1 MKNSQDTESRM
12 PDEYLEEEVH
22 LRDYLRVIIKRRWMI
37 AAVFLILV
45 TTVTI
50 SNLSMDP
57 VYRATTQILIDKGNP
72 NVVNIEEVVGINA
85 DRDYYQTQY
94 EILKSKSLAL
104 KVIKD
109 LDLKNIPE
117 FAPKDGGFSLMG
129 VLGSVLG
136 WIKGITSS
144 AENPAVKN
152 FNPDHE
158 YNQIIKSY
166 LARLNISPIRNS
178 RLVDVS
184 FEGGDPEIIARIAN
198 THAKLYTESGLERK
212 YSASEDAIAW
222 LNLRIKEEAEIL
234 KEKETNIQK
243 FREKEGLAAID
254 FEERQGI
261 IIQSLNDLNT
271 ALTRA
276 TTEKLKKGNFFSE
289 LTRLSQQP
297 EMVEYMPAIATNQ
310 VIQELKSQ
318 YVVLTGEYY
327 NLSNKY
333 GKEHPKM
340 VRLSAAMK
348 GINEKIAQEVKKT
361 LQSVETEYR
370 VALAE
375 EKSIREAME
384 EKKREALALNEK
396 QIGYNSLKRDMD
408 TSRSLYESLLTRVK
422 EAGLTEGLE
431 ATNIMVVDSARIP
444 DHPVKPQ
451 KARNVLLAI
460 IVGLTLGVGMAFFFE
475 YLDNTINT
483 PDDLERYFKVPF
495 LGVVSTF
502 KADTAS
508 GEIIVHSM
516 PKSNVAEGFRTI
528 RTNLLFS
535 SPDIEKKHILITSAL
550 PRDGKSLQSA
560 NIAVSFAQ
568 MGKKVLLIDADMRKA
583 RVHEIFGLKRS
594 PGLSEYLAGN
604 ESRPQSTEI
613 TGLEVFTAGRSCPNP
628 SELLGSKRMKELLE
642 SEKAKDDF
650 DMIIIDS
657 PPILSV
663 ADAAILSAVT
673 DGVILVVNAGTT
685 PKPAI
690 QRAIQ
695 QLSDVEA
702 KLIGCVL
709 NNMDFEKESYY
720 YSHYYGHK
728 KYYDHYYG
736 EEEEGKGKGKTRKK
750 EMVKLVKGKKLD
762 CAIAKFAEASEAV
775 KQRLRRNT

>member
-1 MKNSQDTESRM
+1 MKNTQNTETRI

-22 LRDYLRVIIKRRWMI
+22 LRDYLRVLLKRRWMI
-37 AAVFLILV
+37 ATVFLVLV
-45 TTVTI
+45 ATVTI
-50 SNLSMDP
+50 SNLNMDP
-57 VYRATTQILIDKGNP
+57 VYRATTQILIDKENP
-72 NVVNIEEVVGINA
+72 NVVNIEEVVGINAA

-109 LDLKNIPE
+109 LDLKNSPE
-117 FAPKDGGFSLMG
+117 FAPKNGGFSLMG
-129 VLGSVLG
+129 IISSSMKYVLE

-144 AENPAVKN
+144 AEDAENPADKN

-158 YNQIIKSY
+158 YNSIIGAY
-166 LARLNISPIRNS
+166 LGRLDVSPIRNS

-184 FEGGDPEIIARIAN
+184 FEGGDPGIVARIAN
-198 THAKLYTESGLERK
+198 THAKLYTQSGLERK

-222 LNLRIKEEAEIL
+222 LNLRIKKEAKIL
-234 KEKETNIQK
+234 KEKETDIQK
-243 FREKEGLAAID
+243 FREQEGLAAID
-254 FEERQGI
+254 FEDRQGI
-261 IIQSLNDLNT
+261 IIQSLNDLN
-271 ALTRA
+271 AVLIQA
-276 TTEKLKKGNFFSE
+276 TTERLKKENLFAE
-289 LTRLSQQP
+289 LTRISQQP
-297 EMVEYMPAIATNQ
+297 EMVESMPAIATNQ

-318 YVVLTGEYY
+318 HVALTGEYC

-375 EKSIREAME
+375 EESIREAME
-384 EKKREALALNEK
+384 AKKREALALNNK
-396 QIGYNSLKRDMD
+396 QIGYNSLKREME
-408 TSRSLYESLLTRVK
+408 TSRSMYESLLTRVK

-431 ATNIMVVDSARIP
+431 ATNIMVVDPARIP
-444 DHPVKPQ
+444 DHPVKPR

-460 IVGLTLGVGMAFFFE
+460 IVGLTLGVGIAFFFE

-483 PDDLERYFKVPF
+483 PDELERYFKIPF
-495 LGVVSTF
+495 LGVVSKF

-508 GEIIVHSM
+508 EEIIVHSN

-535 SPDIEKKHILITSAL
+535 SPDVEKKHILITSSL
-550 PRDGKSLQSA
+550 PEDGKTLQSA
-560 NIAVSFAQ
+560 NIAISFAQ
-568 MGKKVLLIDADMRKA
+568 MGKKVLLIDGDMRKP
-583 RVHEIFGLKRS
+583 RLHEIFNLERS
-594 PGLSEYLAGN
+594 PGLSEYLAGK
-604 ESRPQSTEI
+604 ESGPQPAEI
-613 TGLEVFTAGRSCPNP
+613 TGLEVFTSGRTSPNP
-628 SELLGSKRMKELLE
+628 AELLGSKRMKELLE
-642 SEKAKDDF
+642 SGRAKDDF
-650 DMIIIDS
+650 DMVIIDS

-663 ADAAILSAVT
+663 ADAAILSAVS
-673 DGVILVVNAGTT
+673 DGVVLVVNAGST
-685 PKPAI
+685 PRPAI

-695 QLSDVEA
+695 QLSDVKA
-702 KLIGCVL
+702 KIIGCVL

-720 YSHYYGHK
+720 YSYYRYK

-736 EEEEGKGKGKTRKK
+736 EEEK
-750 EMVKLVKGKKLD
+750 E
-762 CAIAKFAEASEAV
+762 SS
-775 KQRLRRNT
+775 

>member
-1 MKNSQDTESRM
+1 MKNSQEIESRM

-22 LRDYLRVIIKRRWMI
+22 LRDYLRVILKRRWMI
-37 AAVFLILV
+37 AAVFLIIV
-45 TTVTI
+45 ATVTI

-57 VYRATTQILIDKGNP
+57 VYRATTQILIDKENP

-85 DRDYYQTQY
+85 ADRDYYQTQY
-94 EILKSKSLAL
+94 EVLKSKSLAL

-109 LDLKNIPE
+109 LDLKNSPE
-117 FAPKDGGFSLMG
+117 FVSENGGFSLMG
-129 VLGSVLG
+129 VLG

-144 AENPAVKN
+144 AENPADKN
-152 FNPDHE
+152 FNPDHK
-158 YNQIIKSY
+158 YNEIIKAY
-166 LARLNISPIRNS
+166 LARLEISPIRNS

-198 THAKLYTESGLERK
+198 AHAKLYTESGLERK

-222 LNLRIKEEAEIL
+222 LNLRIKEEALVL
-234 KEKETNIQK
+234 KEKETDIQK
-243 FREKEGLAAID
+243 FREQEGLAAID

-261 IIQSLNDLNT
+261 IIQSLNDLNA
-271 ALTRA
+271 ALIQAKTQR
-276 TTEKLKKGNFFSE
+276 LKKENLFAE

-297 EMVEYMPAIATNQ
+297 EMVDSMPSIVSNQ

-318 YVVLTGEYY
+318 YVELTGEYY

-333 GKEHPKM
+333 GEKHPKM

-348 GINEKIAQEVKKT
+348 GIKQKIAQEVKKT

-375 EKSIREAME
+375 EESIRKAME
-384 EKKREALALNEK
+384 EKKREALDLNDK
-396 QIGYNSLKRDMD
+396 QIGYNSLKRNMD
-408 TSRSLYESLLTRVK
+408 TSRSMYESLLKRVK

-431 ATNIMVVDSARIP
+431 ATNIMVVDPARIP
-444 DHPVKPQ
+444 DHPVKP
-451 KARNVLLAI
+451 KKTRNVLLAI
-460 IVGLTLGVGMAFFFE
+460 IVGLTLGMGMAFFFE

-483 PDDLERYFKVPF
+483 PDELERYCKIPF
-495 LGVVSTF
+495 LGVVSKF
-502 KADTAS
+502 KTDATGD
-508 GEIIVHSM
+508 EIIVHSN

-535 SPDIEKKHILITSAL
+535 SPDIEKKCILITSAL
-550 PRDGKSLQSA
+550 PRDGKSLQST

-583 RVHEIFGLKRS
+583 RIHEIFSLERS

-604 ESRPQSTEI
+604 DLRPQPTEI
-613 TGLEVFTAGRSCPNP
+613 TGLEVLTAGRSCPNP

-642 SEKAKDDF
+642 SERAKDDF
-650 DMIIIDS
+650 DMVIIDS

-673 DGVILVVNAGTT
+673 DGVVLVVNAGST
-685 PKPAI
+685 PRPAI

-709 NNMDFEKESYY
+709 NDMDFEKESYY
-720 YSHYYGHK
+720 YSYYYRYK

-736 EEEEGKGKGKTRKK
+736 EEEEGKEKTRKK
-750 EMVKLVKGKKLD
+750 EVVKPVKGINLNY
-762 CAIAKFAEASEAV
+762 ATAKFAEASEAV
-775 KQRLRRNT
+775 KRKLRKNT

>member
-1 MKNSQDTESRM
+1 MNNLQDTETRI

-22 LRDYLRVIIKRRWMI
+22 LRDYLRVILKRRWMI
-37 AAVFLILV
+37 ATVFLVLV

-50 SNLSMDP
+50 GNLNMDP
-57 VYRATTQILIDKGNP
+57 VYLATTQILIDKENP
-72 NVVNIEEVVGINA
+72 NVVNIKEVVGINA
-85 DRDYYQTQY
+85 ASQDYYQTQY

-109 LDLKNIPE
+109 LNLKNSPE

-144 AENPAVKN
+144 AENPADKN

-158 YNQIIKSY
+158 YNSIIEAY
-166 LARLNISPIRNS
+166 LERLNVSPIRNS

-184 FEGGDPEIIARIAN
+184 FEGGDPGIIARIAN
-198 THAKLYTESGLERK
+198 AHAKLYTESGLERK

-222 LNLRIKEEAEIL
+222 LNLRIKEEARIL
-234 KEKETNIQK
+234 KEKETDIQK

-254 FEERQGI
+254 FEDRQGI
-261 IIQSLNDLNT
+261 IVQSLNDLNA
-271 ALTRA
+271 ALTQA
-276 TTEKLKKGNFFSE
+276 TTERLKKENFFSE
-289 LTRLSQQP
+289 LTKLSQQP
-297 EMVEYMPAIATNQ
+297 EMVESMPTIATNQ

-318 YVVLTGEYY
+318 YVELTGEYY

-348 GINEKIAQEVKKT
+348 GINKKIAQEVKKI

-375 EKSIREAME
+375 EGSIRQAME
-384 EKKREALALNEK
+384 EKKREALALNAK

-431 ATNIMVVDSARIP
+431 ATNIMVVDPARIP
-444 DHPVKPQ
+444 DYPVKPK
-451 KARNVLLAI
+451 KARNFLLAI
-460 IVGLTLGVGMAFFFE
+460 IVGLTLGVGMSFFFE

-483 PDDLERYFKVPF
+483 PDELERYFKVPF
-495 LGVVSTF
+495 LGVVSKF
-502 KADTAS
+502 KIDKP
-508 GEIIVHSM
+508 GDEIIAHSN

-528 RTNLLFS
+528 RTNLMFS
-535 SPDIEKKHILITSAL
+535 SPDVEKKHILITSPL
-550 PRDGKSLQSA
+550 PGDGKTLQAA

-568 MGKKVLLIDADMRKA
+568 MGKKVLLLDGDMRKPGI
-583 RVHEIFGLKRS
+583 HELFSLDRS

-604 ESRPQSTEI
+604 ESRPQPTKI

-628 SELLGSKRMKELLE
+628 SELLGSKRMQELLE
-642 SEKAKDDF
+642 SGRAKDDF
-650 DMIIIDS
+650 DMVIIDS

-673 DGVILVVNAGTT
+673 DGVVLVVNAGST

-695 QLSDVEA
+695 QFSDVEA
-702 KLIGCVL
+702 KIIGCVL

-720 YSHYYGHK
+720 YSYYRYK
-728 KYYDHYYG
+728 KYYGHYYG
-736 EEEEGKGKGKTRKK
+736 EEEK
-750 EMVKLVKGKKLD
+750 E
-762 CAIAKFAEASEAV
+762 S
-775 KQRLRRNT
+775 T

>member
-1 MKNSQDTESRM
+1 MKNLQDTETRM
-12 PDEYLEEEVH
+12 LDKYLEEEVH
-22 LRDYLRVIIKRRWMI
+22 LRDYLRVILKRRWMI
-37 AAVFLILV
+37 ATVFLVLV

-50 SNLSMDP
+50 SNLNKDP
-57 VYRATTQILIDKGNP
+57 VYRATTQILIDKENP
-72 NVVNIEEVVGINA
+72 NVVNVEEVLGINA
-85 DRDYYQTQY
+85 ADQDYYQTQY

-109 LDLKNIPE
+109 LDLKNSPE
-117 FAPKDGGFSLMG
+117 FAPKNGGFSLMG

-144 AENPAVKN
+144 AENAENPADKN
-152 FNPDHE
+152 FNPDRE
-158 YNQIIKSY
+158 YNGIIGAY
-166 LARLNISPIRNS
+166 LGRLNISPIRNS

-184 FEGGDPEIIARIAN
+184 FEGGDPEIITRIAN
-198 THAKLYTESGLERK
+198 THAKLYAESGLERK
-212 YSASEDAIAW
+212 YSASEDAIVW
-222 LNLRIKEEAEIL
+222 LNQRIKEEAKIL
-234 KEKETNIQK
+234 KEKETDIQK

-254 FEERQGI
+254 FEDRQGI
-261 IIQSLNDLNT
+261 IIQSLNDLNA
-271 ALTRA
+271 ALIQAETQR
-276 TTEKLKKGNFFSE
+276 LKKENLFAE

-297 EMVEYMPAIATNQ
+297 EMVESMPAIATNQ

-318 YVVLTGEYY
+318 YVELTGEYY

-361 LQSVETEYR
+361 LQSIETEYR

-375 EKSIREAME
+375 EESIRQAME
-384 EKKREALALNEK
+384 AKKREALALNDK
-396 QIGYNSLKRDMD
+396 QIGYNSLKREME

-431 ATNIMVVDSARIP
+431 ATNIMVVDPARVP
-444 DHPVKPQ
+444 DHPVKPR

-460 IVGLTLGVGMAFFFE
+460 IVGLTLGVGTAFFFE

-483 PDDLERYFKVPF
+483 PDELERYVKIPF
-495 LGVVSTF
+495 LGVIGKF
-502 KADTAS
+502 KADTP
-508 GEIIVHSM
+508 GEEIITHSN
-516 PKSNVAEGFRTI
+516 PRSYIAEGFRNI

-535 SPDIEKKHILITSAL
+535 SPDIEKKHILITSSF
-550 PRDGKSLQSA
+550 PKDGKTSQAA

-568 MGKKVLLIDADMRKA
+568 MGKKVFLIDGDMRKP
-583 RVHEIFGLKRS
+583 RIHELFNLERS
-594 PGLSEYLAGN
+594 PGLSDYLAGK
-604 ESRPQSTEI
+604 ESGPQLTGI
-613 TGLEVFTAGRSCPNP
+613 TGLEIFTAGRICPNP
-628 SELLGSKRMKELLE
+628 AELLGSKRMKELLE
-642 SEKAKDDF
+642 SGRAKDDF

-673 DGVILVVNAGTT
+673 DGVVLVINAGST
-685 PKPAI
+685 PRPAI

-709 NNMDFEKESYY
+709 NNMDFEKEGYY
-720 YSHYYGHK
+720 YSYCYGYK
-728 KYYDHYYG
+728 KYYDYYYG
-736 EEEEGKGKGKTRKK
+736 EK
-750 EMVKLVKGKKLD
+750 E
-762 CAIAKFAEASEAV
+762 SS
-775 KQRLRRNT
+775 

>member
-1 MKNSQDTESRM
+1 MKNTQNTETRI

-22 LRDYLRVIIKRRWMI
+22 LRDYLRVILKRRWMI
-37 AAVFLILV
+37 ATVFLVLV

-50 SNLSMDP
+50 SNLNMDP
-57 VYRATTQILIDKGNP
+57 VYQATTQILIDKENP
-72 NVVNIEEVVGINA
+72 NVVNVEEVVGINAA

-109 LDLKNIPE
+109 LDLKNSPE
-117 FAPKDGGFSLMG
+117 FAPKNGGFSLMG

-136 WIKGITSS
+136 WIKAITSS
-144 AENPAVKN
+144 AEDAENPADKN

-158 YNQIIKSY
+158 YNSIIGAY
-166 LARLNISPIRNS
+166 LGRLNISPIRNS

-184 FEGGDPEIIARIAN
+184 FEGGDPAIIARIAN

-222 LNLRIKEEAEIL
+222 LNLRIKEEAKIL
-234 KEKETNIQK
+234 KEKETDIQR
-243 FREKEGLAAID
+243 FREQEGLAAID
-254 FEERQGI
+254 FEDRQGI

-271 ALTRA
+271 ALTQA
-276 TTEKLKKGNFFSE
+276 ETEKLKKENLFSE
-289 LTRLSQQP
+289 LIRLSQQP
-297 EMVEYMPAIATNQ
+297 EMVESMPSIATNQ

-318 YVVLTGEYY
+318 YVALTGEYY

-348 GINEKIAQEVKKT
+348 GIDKKIAQEVKKT

-375 EKSIREAME
+375 EKSIRQAME
-384 EKKREALALNEK
+384 EKKREALALNAK
-396 QIGYNSLKRDMD
+396 QIGYNSLKREME

-431 ATNIMVVDSARIP
+431 ATNIMVVDPARIP
-444 DHPVKPQ
+444 DYPVKPK
-451 KARNVLLAI
+451 KARNVLLSI

-483 PDDLERYFKVPF
+483 PDELERYFKVPF
-495 LGVVSTF
+495 LGVVSKF
-502 KADTAS
+502 KTDTAS
-508 GEIIVHSM
+508 EEIIVHSN

-535 SPDIEKKHILITSAL
+535 SPDVEKKHILITSAL
-550 PRDGKSLQSA
+550 PRDGKTLQAA
-560 NIAVSFAQ
+560 NIAISFAK

-583 RVHEIFGLKRS
+583 RIHEIFNLERS
-594 PGLSEYLAGN
+594 PGLSEYLAGK
-604 ESRPQSTEI
+604 ESGPQPTEI
-613 TGLEVFTAGRSCPNP
+613 TGLEVFTAGRTSPNP
-628 SELLGSKRMKELLE
+628 AELLGSKRMKELLE
-642 SEKAKDDF
+642 SERAKGDF

-657 PPILSV
+657 PPVLSV

-673 DGVILVVNAGTT
+673 DGVVLVVNAGST

-720 YSHYYGHK
+720 YSYYYRYK

-736 EEEEGKGKGKTRKK
+736 EEEEGKEKS
-750 EMVKLVKGKKLD
+750 
-762 CAIAKFAEASEAV
+762 KFAEAAEAI
-775 KQRLRRNT
+775 KRRLRRHT

>member
-1 MKNSQDTESRM
+1 MKNTQNTETRI

-22 LRDYLRVIIKRRWMI
+22 LRDYLRVILKRRWMI
-37 AAVFLILV
+37 ATVFLVLV
-45 TTVTI
+45 TTVII
-50 SNLSMDP
+50 SNLNMDP
-57 VYRATTQILIDKGNP
+57 VYQATTQILIDKENP
-72 NVVNIEEVVGINA
+72 NVVNIEEVVGINAA

-109 LDLKNIPE
+109 LDLKNSPE
-117 FAPKDGGFSLMG
+117 FAPKNGGFSLMR
-129 VLGSVLG
+129 VLSSVLE

-144 AENPAVKN
+144 AENPADRN

-158 YNQIIKSY
+158 YNQIIKAY
-166 LARLNISPIRNS
+166 LERLDISPIRNS

-184 FEGGDPEIIARIAN
+184 FEGGDPAIIARIAN

-212 YSASEDAIAW
+212 YSASEDAVAW

-234 KEKETNIQK
+234 KEKETDIQE
-243 FREKEGLAAID
+243 FREKEGLAAVD

-261 IIQSLNDLNT
+261 IIQSLNDLNA
-271 ALTRA
+271 ALIQS
-276 TTEKLKKGNFFSE
+276 TTERLKKGNLFAE

-297 EMVEYMPAIATNQ
+297 EMIESMPAIVSNQ

-318 YVVLTGEYY
+318 YVELTGEYY

-375 EKSIREAME
+375 EESIQKAME
-384 EKKREALALNEK
+384 EKKREALALNAK
-396 QIGYNSLKRDMD
+396 QIGYNSLKRDME
-408 TSRSLYESLLTRVK
+408 TSRSLYESLLKRVK

-431 ATNIMVVDSARIP
+431 ATNIMVVDPARIP
-444 DHPVKPQ
+444 DHPVKPK

-483 PDDLERYFKVPF
+483 PDELERYFKVPF
-495 LGVVSTF
+495 LGVVSKF
-502 KADTAS
+502 KVDTAS
-508 GEIIVHSM
+508 EEIIVHSN
-516 PKSNVAEGFRTI
+516 PKSNVAEDFRTI

-535 SPDIEKKHILITSAL
+535 SPDVKKKHILITSPL
-550 PRDGKSLQSA
+550 PGDGKTLQAA

-568 MGKKVLLIDADMRKA
+568 MGKKILLLDGDMRKP
-583 RVHEIFGLKRS
+583 RLHEIFNLERS
-594 PGLSEYLAGN
+594 PGLSEYLAGK
-604 ESRPQSTEI
+604 ESRPQPTGI
-613 TGLEVFTAGRSCPNP
+613 TGLEVFTSGMTCPNP
-628 SELLGSKRMKELLE
+628 AELLGSKRMKELLE
-642 SEKAKDDF
+642 SERAKNDF
-650 DMIIIDS
+650 DMVIIDS

-673 DGVILVVNAGTT
+673 DGVVLIVNAGST
-685 PKPAI
+685 PRPAI

-709 NNMDFEKESYY
+709 NDMDFEKESYY
-720 YSHYYGHK
+720 YSYYRYK

-736 EEEEGKGKGKTRKK
+736 EEEK
-750 EMVKLVKGKKLD
+750 E
-762 CAIAKFAEASEAV
+762 S
-775 KQRLRRNT
+775 T

>member
-1 MKNSQDTESRM
+1 MKNTQDTETRI

-22 LRDYLRVIIKRRWMI
+22 LRDYLRVILKRRWMI
-37 AAVFLILV
+37 ATVFLVLV
-45 TTVTI
+45 TTITI
-50 SNLSMDP
+50 SSLIMDP
-57 VYRATTQILIDKGNP
+57 VYRATTQILIDKENP
-72 NVVNIEEVVGINA
+72 NVVNIEEVVGINAA

-109 LDLKNIPE
+109 LDLKNSPE
-117 FAPKDGGFSLMG
+117 FAPKNGGFNLMG

-144 AENPAVKN
+144 AENPADKN

-158 YNQIIKSY
+158 YNQIIGAY
-166 LARLNISPIRNS
+166 LGRLDISPIRNS

-184 FEGGDPEIIARIAN
+184 FEGGDPAIIARIAN
-198 THAKLYTESGLERK
+198 AHVKLYTESGLERK

-222 LNLRIKEEAEIL
+222 LNLRIKEEAKAL
-234 KEKETNIQK
+234 KEKETDIQK

-254 FEERQGI
+254 FEDRQGI
-261 IIQSLNDLNT
+261 IIQSLNDLNA
-271 ALTRA
+271 ALIQA
-276 TTEKLKKGNFFSE
+276 ETERLKKENLFAE

-297 EMVEYMPAIATNQ
+297 EMVDSMPAIVSNQ

-318 YVVLTGEYY
+318 RVALTGEYY

-340 VRLSAAMK
+340 LRLSAAMT
-348 GINEKIAQEVKKT
+348 GIDKKIAQEVKKT

-375 EKSIREAME
+375 EESIRKAME
-384 EKKREALALNEK
+384 EKKREALNLNDK

-431 ATNIMVVDSARIP
+431 STNIMVVDPARIP
-444 DHPVKPQ
+444 DHPVKPK

-460 IVGLTLGVGMAFFFE
+460 IVGLTLGVGIAFFFE

-483 PDDLERYFKVPF
+483 PDELERYFQVPF
-495 LGVVSTF
+495 LGVVSKF
-502 KADTAS
+502 KAGTPS
-508 GEIIVHSM
+508 EEIIVHSN

-535 SPDIEKKHILITSAL
+535 SPDVEKKHILITSAL
-550 PRDGKSLQSA
+550 PRDGKSLQAS

-583 RVHEIFGLKRS
+583 RIHEIFSLERS

-604 ESRPQSTEI
+604 DLRPQMTKI
-613 TGLEVFTAGRSCPNP
+613 TGLKALTAGRSCPNP
-628 SELLGSKRMKELLE
+628 SELLGSKRMKELLD
-642 SEKAKDDF
+642 SERAKDDF

-657 PPILSV
+657 PPVLSV

-673 DGVILVVNAGTT
+673 DGVVLVVNAGST
-685 PKPAI
+685 PRPAI

-702 KLIGCVL
+702 KRIGCVL
-709 NNMDFEKESYY
+709 IDMDFEKESYY
-720 YSHYYGHK
+720 YSYYYRYK

-736 EEEEGKGKGKTRKK
+736 EEEEKS
-750 EMVKLVKGKKLD
+750 
-762 CAIAKFAEASEAV
+762 A
-775 KQRLRRNT
+775 

>member
-1 MKNSQDTESRM
+1 MKNTQNTETRI

-22 LRDYLRVIIKRRWMI
+22 LRDYLRVILKRRWMI
-37 AAVFLILV
+37 ATVFLVLV
-45 TTVTI
+45 TTVII
-50 SNLSMDP
+50 SNLNMDP
-57 VYRATTQILIDKGNP
+57 VYQATTQILIDKENP
-72 NVVNIEEVVGINA
+72 NVVNIEEVVGINAA

-109 LDLKNIPE
+109 LDLKNSPE
-117 FAPKDGGFSLMG
+117 FAPKNGGFSLMR
-129 VLGSVLG
+129 VLSSVLE

-144 AENPAVKN
+144 AENPADRN

-158 YNQIIKSY
+158 YNQIIKAY
-166 LARLNISPIRNS
+166 LERLDISPIRNS
-178 RLVDVS
+178 RLVVVS
-184 FEGGDPEIIARIAN
+184 FEGGDPAIIARIAN

-212 YSASEDAIAW
+212 YSASEDAVAW

-234 KEKETNIQK
+234 KEKETDIQE
-243 FREKEGLAAID
+243 FREKEGLAAVD

-261 IIQSLNDLNT
+261 IIQSLNDLNA
-271 ALTRA
+271 ALIQS
-276 TTEKLKKGNFFSE
+276 TTERLKKGNLFAE

-297 EMVEYMPAIATNQ
+297 EMIESMPAIVSNQ

-318 YVVLTGEYY
+318 YVELTGEYY

-375 EKSIREAME
+375 EESIQKAME
-384 EKKREALALNEK
+384 EKKREALALNAK
-396 QIGYNSLKRDMD
+396 QIGYNSLKRDME
-408 TSRSLYESLLTRVK
+408 TSRSLYESLLKRVK

-431 ATNIMVVDSARIP
+431 ATNIMVVDPARIP
-444 DHPVKPQ
+444 DHPVKPK

-483 PDDLERYFKVPF
+483 PDELERYFKVPF
-495 LGVVSTF
+495 LGVVSKF
-502 KADTAS
+502 KVDTAS
-508 GEIIVHSM
+508 EEIIVHSN
-516 PKSNVAEGFRTI
+516 PKSNVAEDFRTI

-535 SPDIEKKHILITSAL
+535 SPDVKKKHILITSPL
-550 PRDGKSLQSA
+550 PGDGKTLQAA

-568 MGKKVLLIDADMRKA
+568 MGKKILLLDGDMRKP
-583 RVHEIFGLKRS
+583 RLHEIFNLERS
-594 PGLSEYLAGN
+594 PGLSEYLAGK
-604 ESRPQSTEI
+604 ESRPQPTGI
-613 TGLEVFTAGRSCPNP
+613 TGLEVFTSGMTCPNP
-628 SELLGSKRMKELLE
+628 AELLGSKRMKELLE
-642 SEKAKDDF
+642 SERAKNDF
-650 DMIIIDS
+650 DMVIIDS

-673 DGVILVVNAGTT
+673 DGVVLIVNAGST
-685 PKPAI
+685 PRPAI

-709 NNMDFEKESYY
+709 NDMDFEKESYY
-720 YSHYYGHK
+720 YSYYRYK

-736 EEEEGKGKGKTRKK
+736 EEEK
-750 EMVKLVKGKKLD
+750 E
-762 CAIAKFAEASEAV
+762 S
-775 KQRLRRNT
+775 T

>member
-1 MKNSQDTESRM
+1 MKNSQDTETRI

-45 TTVTI
+45 TTVTV
-50 SNLSMDP
+50 SNLNMDP
-57 VYRATTQILIDKGNP
+57 VYRATTQILIDKENP
-72 NVVNIEEVVGINA
+72 NVVNIEEVVGINAA

-117 FAPKDGGFSLMG
+117 FAPKNRRFSLMG

-144 AENPAVKN
+144 AENPADEI

-158 YNQIIKSY
+158 YNQIIKVY
-166 LARLNISPIRNS
+166 LARLDVSPIRNS

-184 FEGGDPEIIARIAN
+184 FEGGDPGIVARIAN
-198 THAKLYTESGLERK
+198 AHAKLYAESGLERK

-222 LNLRIKEEAEIL
+222 LNLRIKEEAKIL
-234 KEKETNIQK
+234 KEKETDIQK

-254 FEERQGI
+254 FEDRQGI
-261 IIQSLNDLNT
+261 IIQSLNDLNA
-271 ALTRA
+271 ALIQA
-276 TTEKLKKGNFFSE
+276 ETERMKKENLFAE

-297 EMVEYMPAIATNQ
+297 EMVESMPTIVSNQ

-318 YVVLTGEYY
+318 YVALTGEYY

-340 VRLSAAMK
+340 VRLSAAMT
-348 GINEKIAQEVKKT
+348 GIKKKIAQEVKKT

-375 EKSIREAME
+375 EESIREAME
-384 EKKREALALNEK
+384 EKKKEALALNDK
-396 QIGYNSLKRDMD
+396 QIGYNSLKRDME

-431 ATNIMVVDSARIP
+431 STNIMVVDPARIP
-444 DHPVKPQ
+444 DHPVKPR

-483 PDDLERYFKVPF
+483 PDELERYFKVPF
-495 LGVVSTF
+495 LGVIGKF
-502 KADTAS
+502 KADTPS
-508 GEIIVHSM
+508 EEIIVHSN
-516 PKSNVAEGFRTI
+516 PKSYIAEGFRNI

-550 PRDGKSLQSA
+550 PRDGKTLQAA

-568 MGKKVLLIDADMRKA
+568 MGKKVLLIDGDMRKA
-583 RVHEIFGLKRS
+583 RIHEIFGLERS
-594 PGLSEYLAGN
+594 PGLSEYLAGK
-604 ESRPQSTEI
+604 ESGPQPTEI
-613 TGLEVFTAGRSCPNP
+613 TGLEVFTAGRNSPNP
-628 SELLGSKRMKELLE
+628 AELLGSKRMKELLE
-642 SEKAKDDF
+642 SERAKDDF

-657 PPILSV
+657 PPVLSV

-673 DGVILVVNAGTT
+673 DGVVLLVVNAGST
-685 PKPAI
+685 PRPAI

-709 NNMDFEKESYY
+709 NDMDFEKESYY
-720 YSHYYGHK
+720 YSYYYRYK

-736 EEEEGKGKGKTRKK
+736 EEEK
-750 EMVKLVKGKKLD
+750 E
-762 CAIAKFAEASEAV
+762 
-775 KQRLRRNT
+775 NT

>member
-1 MKNSQDTESRM
+1 MMKNTQNTETRI

-22 LRDYLRVIIKRRWMI
+22 LRDYLRVILKRRWLI
-37 AAVFLILV
+37 AAVFLVLV
-45 TTVTI
+45 ASVTI
-50 SNLSMDP
+50 SNLLMDP
-57 VYRATTQILIDKGNP
+57 VYQATTQILIDKENP
-72 NVVNIEEVVGINA
+72 NVVNVEEVLGMNAA
-85 DRDYYQTQY
+85 DREYYQTQY

-109 LDLKNIPE
+109 LDLKNSPE
-117 FAPKDGGFSLMG
+117 FAPKNGGFSLTA
-129 VLGSVLG
+129 VTSSVLE

-144 AENPAVKN
+144 AEEAENPADKN

-158 YNQIIKSY
+158 YNSIIGAY
-166 LARLNISPIRNS
+166 LARLNVSPIRNS

-184 FEGGDPEIIARIAN
+184 FEGGDPSIVARIAN
-198 THAKLYTESGLERK
+198 THAKLYTQSGLERK

-222 LNLRIKEEAEIL
+222 LNIRIKEEAKLL
-234 KEKETNIQK
+234 KEQETAIQK
-243 FREKEGLAAID
+243 FREQEGLSAID

-271 ALTRA
+271 ALIQA
-276 TTEKLKKGNFFSE
+276 ETERLKKENLFAE

-297 EMVEYMPAIATNQ
+297 EMVDSMPAIASNQ

-318 YVVLTGEYY
+318 YVALTGEYY
-327 NLSNKY
+327 SLSNKY

-370 VALAE
+370 MALAE
-375 EKSIREAME
+375 EESIRAAME
-384 EKKREALALNEK
+384 EKKREALYLNEK
-396 QIGYNSLKRDMD
+396 QIGYNSLKRDTD
-408 TSRSLYESLLTRVK
+408 TSRSLYESLLKRVK

-431 ATNIMVVDSARIP
+431 ATNIVVVDPARVP
-444 DHPVKPQ
+444 DYPVKPR
-451 KARNVLLAI
+451 KARNVLLSI
-460 IVGLTLGVGMAFFFE
+460 IIGLALGVGMAFFFE

-483 PDDLERYFKVPF
+483 PDELERYFKVPF
-495 LGVVSTF
+495 LGVARKF
-502 KADTAS
+502 KIDAP
-508 GEIIVHSM
+508 GEEIIVHSN

-535 SPDIEKKHILITSAL
+535 SPDVEKKHILITSSL
-550 PRDGKSLQSA
+550 PLDGKSLQSA

-583 RVHEIFGLKRS
+583 RIHEIFNLDRS

-604 ESRPQSTEI
+604 ESRPQMTDI
-613 TGLEVFTAGRSCPNP
+613 PGLEVLTAGRTSPNP

-642 SEKAKDDF
+642 SGRAGGDF
-650 DMIIIDS
+650 DMVIIDS
-657 PPILSV
+657 PPVLSV

-673 DGVILVVNAGTT
+673 DGVVLVVKAGST
-685 PKPAI
+685 PRPAI

-695 QLSDVEA
+695 QLSDVKA
-702 KLIGCVL
+702 RLIGCVL
-709 NNMDFEKESYY
+709 NAMDFEKESYY
-720 YSHYYGHK
+720 YSYYYRYK

-736 EEEEGKGKGKTRKK
+736 EGEEGKK
-750 EMVKLVKGKKLD
+750 
-762 CAIAKFAEASEAV
+762 A
-775 KQRLRRNT
+775 